1 MDRPR
6 YLLYKSNM
14 QDPNPPT
21 ILNYNLFGEPGD
33 LPDVVHCETIEARSK
48 LHDWEFAPHRHARLH
63 QILLIDW
70 GGGRAVLE
78 DATLPL
84 APRTLVNVPIG
95 AVHGFSFLSGTEGW
109 VVTIASEMMDETL
122 EPSEGL
128 RRALSRPAVFPADRT
143 TRPLMEQIFA
153 EHAGRGYARAQILR
167 SLTGV
172 LLGRVARSLSDSETA
187 AGKTDGSGLFQRFES
202 LVERH
207 FLEHWSVADY
217 ASALAVTPTH
227 LSRVSRTATGQPA
240 SRIIEERMIR
250 EARRNLAY
258 TNLPVSRIAYALGF
272 NDPAYFSRVFSQ
284 ATGIAPR
291 DFRER
296 VIGAHVEA

>member
-1 MDRPR
+1 MDRPL

-14 QDPNPPT
+14 KNPNSPA

-33 LPDVVHCETIEARSK
+33 LPDVVHCETIEARSR

-78 DATLPL
+78 DLTLPL
-84 APRTLVNVPIG
+84 APRTLINVPIG
-95 AVHGFSFLSGTEGW
+95 AVHGFSFTPGTEGW

-128 RRALSRPAVFPADRT
+128 RQTLSRPAVFPADRT
-143 TRPLMEQIFA
+143 ARPLMEQIFT

-172 LLGRVARSLSDSETA
+172 LLGRVARSLSTSETS
-187 AGKTDGSGLFQRFES
+187 AGKTVASGLFQRFES

-207 FLEHWSVADY
+207 FVEHWSVADY
-217 ASALAVTPTH
+217 ANALAVTPTH
-227 LSRVSRTATGQPA
+227 LSRISRTATGQPA
-240 SRIIEERMIR
+240 SRIVEERMIR

-284 ATGIAPR
+284 ATGMAPR
-291 DFRER
+291 DFRDR
-296 VIGAHVEA
+296 VTGAHTQA

>member
-6 YLLYKSNM
+6 QLLYKSNM
-14 QDPNPPT
+14 QVSDRPA

-78 DATLPL
+78 DAALPL
-84 APRTLVNVPIG
+84 APRTLVNVPTG
-95 AVHGFSFLSGTEGW
+95 AVHGFSFLPGTEGW

-128 RRALSRPAVFPADRT
+128 RQLLSRPAVFPADRT

-172 LLGRVARSLSDSETA
+172 LLGRVARSLSDSETS
-187 AGKTDGSGLFQRFES
+187 AGKPGGSGLFQRFES

-207 FLEHWSVADY
+207 FLEHWSVAEY
-217 ASALAVTPTH
+217 ANALAVTPTH
-227 LSRVSRTATGQPA
+227 LSRVSRAATGQPA
-240 SRIIEERMIR
+240 SRIVEERMIR

-284 ATGIAPR
+284 ATGMAPR

-296 VIGAHVEA
+296 VMGARVET